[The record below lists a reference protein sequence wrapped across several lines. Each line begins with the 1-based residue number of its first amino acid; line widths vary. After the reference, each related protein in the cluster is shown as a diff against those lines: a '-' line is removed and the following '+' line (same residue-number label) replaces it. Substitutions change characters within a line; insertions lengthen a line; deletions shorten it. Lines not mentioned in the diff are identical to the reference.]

1 MKYKYI
7 IFIISCSK
15 LDITECSI
23 KYLEK
28 YQILKQYQKLYL
40 DKFKDSI
47 KYFFLEYKENI
58 IENIIEID
66 DFIFLKGKENPI
78 IPNLLVKNIEAIN
91 YIKTKYDF
99 DFILRTNLSSIW
111 NIPKLLSLYDKIP
124 KSNFFGGYVVAN
136 SFITGTGIFISKD
149 LLEKLLTINSNSYT
163 CFDDVAISTHMTN
176 QGIRMANFD
185 ILSNYKMNFQILNEN
200 ESDINAHTHENNHL
214 EINDTTYI
222 DDILYFRVKNAKI
235 EQDLIVTQKIL
246 KKIYNIEL

>member
-124 KSNFFGGYVVAN
+124 KRNFFGGYVVAN

-149 LLEKLLTINSNSYT
+149 
-163 CFDDVAISTHMTN
+163 
-176 QGIRMANFD
+176 
-185 ILSNYKMNFQILNEN
+185 
-200 ESDINAHTHENNHL
+200 
-214 EINDTTYI
+214 
-222 DDILYFRVKNAKI
+222 
-235 EQDLIVTQKIL
+235 
-246 KKIYNIEL
+246 